1 MCRYLTIQMHIDKT
15 TRSYVAWP
23 AQLSG
28 RTGTIER
35 FIREW
40 LANPAARGYITY
52 DHNTGKYALP
62 PKQALALADGN
73 SPFFVPGGFQATTA
87 FFKTSQRLLKPFVQV
102 KMLIRVSITL
112 VCTKGIERFFK
123 LFLHNNNNN

>member
-1 MCRYLTIQMHIDKT
+1 MSDSKPV
-15 TRSYVAWP
+15 SP

-40 LANPAARGYITY
+40 LANQAARGYITY

-87 FFKTSQRLLKPFVQV
+87 FFEDEPKITEAFCTGKDVDQGQHNPSLYQRYWEVLQAIF
-102 KMLIRVSITL
+102 T
-112 VCTKGIERFFK
+112 
-123 LFLHNNNNN
+123 